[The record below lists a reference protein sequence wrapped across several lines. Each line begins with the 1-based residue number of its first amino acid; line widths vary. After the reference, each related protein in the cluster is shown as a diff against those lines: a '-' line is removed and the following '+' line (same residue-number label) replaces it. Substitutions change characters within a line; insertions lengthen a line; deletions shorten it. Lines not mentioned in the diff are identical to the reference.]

1 MSYLVFQRVRLWIIE
16 RLGIEKKMKK
26 KNNFFWWFEMEVG
39 IEIEMKNAKKVVRI
53 Y

>member
-1 MSYLVFQRVRLWIIE
+1 
-16 RLGIEKKMKK
+16 MKK